1 MVEML
6 PEKKAELHSTLLL
19 TVAMPVF
26 NAGQYLR
33 LAVLS
38 ILRQTFE
45 DWELLIIDDGSTD
58 NALQELNGIDDP
70 RIQIIRDGQNKGLAA
85 RLNEAID
92 LARGTYFA
100 RMDQD
105 DVSYPKRFARQIELL
120 QGDPRLDVVSVGA
133 ITISDNNEVTGLLPC
148 PVTHEKICARPW
160 QGFCFPHPAW
170 MGTIGWFR
178 KHRYA
183 IPGPYFCEDQELLL
197 RTYSASRFGAV
208 DDVLFAYR
216 VRGKNNWQRVA
227 RTRWTFSKIQFHHF
241 VGLKNYHYAGLAV
254 LVLVA
259 LLARDFTRMVRQSL
273 NLPQHSMERT
283 DSSVSSKW
291 HEVLNATLNGP

>member
-1 MVEML
+1 MAEML
-6 PEKKAELHSTLLL
+6 SKKNAEFHSTPLL

-33 LAVLS
+33 LAVQS

-45 DWELLIIDDGSTD
+45 DWELLIIDDGSMD
-58 NALQELNGIDDP
+58 NALQELNDIDDP

-92 LARGTYFA
+92 LARGIYFA

-133 ITISDNNEVTGLLPC
+133 ITISDNNEFTGLLPC

-170 MGTIGWFR
+170 MGTIEWFR

-183 IPGPYFCEDQELLL
+183 VPGPYFCEDQELLL
-197 RTYSASRFGAV
+197 RTYSTSRFGSV

-216 VRGKNNWQRVA
+216 VRGKNNWRRVA

-241 VGLKNYHYAGLAV
+241 VGLKNYRYIGLAM

-259 LLARDFTRMVRQSL
+259 LLARDFTRMIRQFL
-273 NLPQHSMERT
+273 NFSQHSMERA

-291 HEVLNATLNGP
+291 HEVLNATLNGS

>member
-1 MVEML
+1 MAEML
-6 PEKKAELHSTLLL
+6 SEKKAEFHSDPLL

-58 NALQELNGIDDP
+58 NALQELTDIEDP
-70 RIQIIRDGQNKGLAA
+70 RIQIIRDGLNKGLAA

-105 DVSYPKRFARQIELL
+105 DVSYPERFSRQIELL

-133 ITISDNNEVTGLLPC
+133 ITISDNNEVTGLLVC

-183 IPGPYFCEDQELLL
+183 TPGPYFCEDQELLL

-208 DDVLFAYR
+208 DEVLFAYR
-216 VRGKNNWQRVA
+216 VRGRNNWRRVA
-227 RTRWTFSKIQFHHF
+227 RTRWTFFKIQFYHF
-241 VGLKNYHYAGLAV
+241 IGLRKFHYASLAMLVLAV
-254 LVLVA
+254 LI
-259 LLARDFTRMVRQSL
+259 ARDFTRMVRQL
-273 NLPQHSMERT
+273 LEFPHHSMERT
-283 DSSVSSKW
+283 DLSISPKW

>member
-1 MVEML
+1 VTEMSS
-6 PEKKAELHSTLLL
+6 EKKAELHSDPLL

-26 NAGQYLR
+26 NAGHYLR

-58 NALQELNGIDDP
+58 NALQELADIEDP
-70 RIQIIRDGQNKGLAA
+70 RIQIIRDGLNKGLAV

-105 DVSYPKRFARQIELL
+105 DVSYPERFARQIELL
-120 QGDPRLDVVSVGA
+120 QGDPRFDVVSVGA

-183 IPGPYFCEDQELLL
+183 TPGPYFCEDQELLL
-197 RTYSASRFGAV
+197 RTYSDSRFGAV
-208 DDVLFAYR
+208 DEVLFAYR
-216 VRGKNNWQRVA
+216 VRDRNNWRRVM
-227 RTRWTFSKIQFHHF
+227 RTRWTFFKIQFHHF
-241 VGLKNYHYAGLAV
+241 IGLRKFHYAGMAM

-259 LLARDFTRMVRQSL
+259 LVARDLLRMVRQSF

-283 DSSVSSKW
+283 DLSISSRL
-291 HEVLNATLNGP
+291 HEVLNATLNGS